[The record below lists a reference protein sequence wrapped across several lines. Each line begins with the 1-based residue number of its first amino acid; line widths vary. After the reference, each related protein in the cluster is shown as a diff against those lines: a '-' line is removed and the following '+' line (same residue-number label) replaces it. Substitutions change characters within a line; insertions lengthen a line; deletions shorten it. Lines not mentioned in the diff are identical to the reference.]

1 MEEIPDF
8 DNPFIFNLR
17 IFKVHRSINPLIFP
31 IFDHHNG
38 INQFLLMKKL
48 YTLLLS
54 FALLQASFAQD
65 NSTSPKTPAGGRP
78 NIPSD
83 LSFEFGFNLLNN
95 RPEDLKTKFFG
106 SRSINV
112 YYQYPV
118 SIGGKS
124 SGFTLNPGIGIGSDR
139 YSFDKTSN
147 LFNDPKIGPESSTF
161 RPVSDVYGKDIK
173 LEKNLAKTT
182 YLEVPIDFTY
192 HVNKKNYSKGFRVS
206 LGGRV
211 GYLIDASTRIKY
223 TESTGLK
230 REVQDSQNFGFE
242 KLRYGISLK
251 AGSPGFYAWSY
262 FGLNSL
268 FQENKGPFKTE
279 AAQISFGLAF
289 KVF

>member
-1 MEEIPDF
+1 
-8 DNPFIFNLR
+8 
-17 IFKVHRSINPLIFP
+17 
-31 IFDHHNG
+31 
-38 INQFLLMKKL
+38 MKKL

-65 NSTSPKTPAGGRP
+65 NSTTSKIPAGGRP

-106 SRSINV
+106 SRSMNV
-112 YYQYPV
+112 YYQFPV
-118 SIGGKS
+118 SLGGKS

-139 YSFDKTSN
+139 YSFDKNSN
-147 LFNDPKIGPESSTF
+147 LFNNPLVGPESSIF
-161 RPVSDVYGKDIK
+161 RPVTDVYGKDIK
-173 LEKNLAKTT
+173 IERNLATTT

-192 HVNKKNYSKGFRVS
+192 HVNKTNYSKGFRVS

-211 GYLIDASTRIKY
+211 GYLIDATTRIKY
-223 TESTGLK
+223 TEKTGLK

-268 FQENKGPFKTE
+268 FQENKGPFKTQ